1 VLDDGGGGWLRWVTI
16 RRVTCQSV
24 SVHLIRRDRREREG
38 KEGRKA
44 RKCPFPALFMRL
56 EINIKNN
63 VCVCVGYGL
72 KMIR

>member
-1 VLDDGGGGWLRWVTI
+1 MAVVVLEVGDN
-16 RRVTCQSV
+16 RRVTI
-24 SVHLIRRDRREREG
+24 HLIRREKRARG
-38 KEGRKA
+38 EGRKA

-63 VCVCVGYGL
+63 VCVGYGL